1 MHFKN
6 KKVSM
11 KKVANLFIVDCSG
24 SMSDRVD
31 GPNSSRKIEIAQDNL
46 TEALK
51 DLSSSNSDDLMN
63 QVTVYLFEGGN
74 IIKEIDSID
83 FSGFEGINL
92 KVGGGTNLYDCI
104 CIAIDNIPSGFD
116 GGIIDIL
123 TDGEENTSKRFKLSD
138 VQSRIKDLRDKKW
151 MITFSGAN
159 EESLEEAKEMG
170 ISASSTVMFSNEK
183 GMRRSGS
190 LKKDLR
196 GAYAS
201 NVITDTVT
209 FDFLDAGLANVMAED
224 EDGLE
229 LGKCNN

>member
-1 MHFKN
+1 
-6 KKVSM
+6 M

-104 CIAIDNIPSGFD
+104 CTAIDNIPDGFD

-170 ISASSTVMFSNEK
+170 ISASSTVMFSNER

-201 NVITDTVT
+201 NVMTDTVT
-209 FDFLDAGLANVMAED
+209 LDFADAGLANVMAED